1 MIKFKYLLDKPG
13 LAGKCLGESPQHIL
27 VLIATLAI
35 GGCQTI
41 APPAPVA
48 GPDPLT
54 VAAREAVDALQSLA
68 RVEQTR
74 NPPANVDIG
83 RIPEELKA
91 PVTFE
96 WVGPASALLKK
107 LSEQSGY
114 AFSSS
119 GRPPAAPLV
128 VSVIAVDR
136 PLYQVLTD
144 IGLQMGAKANLAVIA
159 KSKRLELR
167 YAQP

>member
-1 MIKFKYLLDKPG
+1 MLTAVLL
-13 LAGKCLGESPQHIL
+13 A
-27 VLIATLAI
+27 AA
-35 GGCQTI
+35 CQTTQE
-41 APPAPVA
+41 PAPVA
-48 GPDPLT
+48 TPDPLAA
-54 VAAREAVDALQSLA
+54 AARDAVDALQSLA

-74 NPPANVDIG
+74 TPPAQVDIAK
-83 RIPEELKA
+83 IPEEMKA

-107 LSEQSGY
+107 LAEQSGY
-114 AFSSS
+114 SFSSS

-128 VSVIAVDR
+128 VNVIAVDR

-144 IGLQMGAKANLAVIA
+144 IGLQMGVKANLAVS
-159 KSKRLELR
+159 SKTKRFELR